1 MRCILEKFLG
11 TRGCMFRCVTLLIP
25 DCLNKTQF
33 CLEHAENIIQHSLS
47 PMAVWFATVKQTVL
61 GRVPYFLLEFGGPP
75 TGRRLG

>member
-1 MRCILEKFLG
+1 
-11 TRGCMFRCVTLLIP
+11 MFRCVTLLIP

-33 CLEHAENIIQHSLS
+33 CLEHAENIQHSLS